1 MSHGSSPISP
11 KVLIVLGSAS
21 DWPVM
26 KEAYATL
33 TKFGVPA
40 EVRVQ
45 SAHRTPDEAV
55 QLAKTAAERGI
66 RVIIAAAGMAAHL
79 PGVLASHTTLP
90 VLGVPM
96 AGGILDGLDALLSI
110 VQMPPGIP
118 VGTLAVGKAGAIN
131 AALLAVE
138 ILALSDEALRS
149 ALLEYKARLRESVE
163 RGNEEIRKELG
174 QFGS

>member
-1 MSHGSSPISP
+1 MSHGNSPTSP

-26 KEAYATL
+26 KEAYTTL
-33 TKFGVPA
+33 TKFGVPT

-45 SAHRTPDEAV
+45 SAHRTPDEAA
-55 QLAKTAAERGI
+55 QLAKTAADQGI

-96 AGGILDGLDALLSI
+96 AGGILDGLDALLAI
-110 VQMPPGIP
+110 VQMPAGIP
-118 VGTLAVGKAGAIN
+118 VGTLAVGKAGAVN

-138 ILALSDEALRS
+138 ILALGDEALRK
-149 ALLEYKARLRESVE
+149 ALLEHKARLRESVE

-174 QFGS
+174 QS